1 MLGLVQH
8 VYMTAR
14 GEFVRVTLGMRMD
27 LSVGLGWTKWALDR
41 GSGGSGLPNPHC
53 SSDCWGLRA
62 ELHLGW
68 FSVTERDGQYRV
80 WASVDRADSA
90 G

>member
-8 VYMTAR
+8 VYMMAR
-14 GEFVRVTLGMRMD
+14 GEFVRVTLGVRMD

-68 FSVTERDGQYRV
+68 FSVSESVEQFRV
-80 WASVDRADSA
+80 RTLVGKADSA